1 MSTCVC
7 AQLACTPGSPAGRPC
22 HLITPCLTPE
32 GAERPA
38 TPGEP
43 LHRGGSES
51 GHHTW
56 LRARCRHVHLTRA
69 PQQGLTQG
77 WPTWPQ
83 CSVSPYSAPCS
94 RVADSGGCWSLSG
107 TLRRRARCAAPS
119 PSTDVGLAPAPVST
133 TSPSPTCVPLTR
145 RSHRRRP
152 MRRSQS
158 AARVRNLVPFHV
170 PGGGDSLLTENGGH
184 GEGRGPWQDLNLGV
198 PINHCRR
205 GRPSHD
211 TPQAGSLFSSPFRSR
226 PPKPA
231 VLRSCLAPVRHLVS
245 PAATPQF

>member
-133 TSPSPTCVPLTR
+133 TSPSPARVPLTR

-158 AARVRNLVPFHV
+158 AARVRNLVPFNV
-170 PGGGDSLLTENGGH
+170 PGGGDSLLTENGGQ
-184 GEGRGPWQDLNLGV
+184 GEGRGPWQDLNLG
-198 PINHCRR
+198 
-205 GRPSHD
+205 
-211 TPQAGSLFSSPFRSR
+211 
-226 PPKPA
+226 
-231 VLRSCLAPVRHLVS
+231 APVTTPRRLALSSLLPSV
-245 PAATPQF
+245 PAPPSQRC